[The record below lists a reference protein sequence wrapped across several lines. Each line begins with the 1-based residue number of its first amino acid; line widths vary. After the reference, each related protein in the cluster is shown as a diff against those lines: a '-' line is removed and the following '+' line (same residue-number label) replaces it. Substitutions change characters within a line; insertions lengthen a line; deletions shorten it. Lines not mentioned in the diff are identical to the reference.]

1 MRFARCI
8 LFALAAQGCAP
19 GGEEILDGGV
29 TRDSALTDRGAAGD
43 RGLSDVRAM
52 DGGAAADARAMDVA
66 SGDGAT
72 DGPRADAPRGDA
84 SRADA
89 PDGRAACT
97 VTPSAEP
104 FRSPVLRLHWR
115 ATMGAFR
122 GIDQVCSTPVV
133 GDIVREA
140 TGEERVPEVAFMTF
154 DCTSGNNNAVLR
166 VISGRAPYR
175 LIWSQNGN
183 DAPNAN
189 GTTSTLKWDGHPAI
203 GDLDGVPENGL
214 EIVAV
219 TLRNGLIAFRS
230 DGSVYWRT
238 QEATGTVAG
247 ANPSINIADLNA
259 DGRPEVIAGA
269 SVFDGRTGALR
280 WVGANGARGV
290 NGQGPLSVVA
300 DLDGDGGLEV
310 IAGRTVYEQDGRVR
324 FGSASADGFAAVGDL
339 LDAAGRSGRDGVPEV
354 IVVARGVLYAL
365 EPQRGA
371 VRWMVNIPGGTTLG
385 GAPTVGDF
393 DGDGQMEVG
402 VAGAGA
408 YSVLDPGCTGATNGC
423 LSAGVRW
430 STTTEDTSSQVTSS
444 TVFDFNGDGASE
456 VVYNDEERFM
466 VLDGRTGRVV
476 FQDYNP
482 SQTRTEQAI
491 VADAD
496 GDGRA
501 DIIFGANQCA
511 NFAGNTIPP
520 DMVATQRVPGLEIW
534 SSGDGSWVG
543 ARPIW
548 NEHGYHIDNIGDFGE
563 IPRREAPS
571 WRDHNTFRL
580 NSSRDRTL
588 SAPDLVGS
596 ADAVTCG
603 VGTVQVCATVTN
615 RGDARVGMVTVGFYD
630 RAPAAG
636 VRPLATGTTARSLD
650 PGMSGR
656 ACATLMTG
664 TPPSRVYFRV
674 DDSGAARECDET
686 NNTGELMI
694 DCGPL

>member
-1 MRFARCI
+1 MRLRTWI
-8 LFALAAQGCAP
+8 LSALPLVACAP
-19 GGEEILDGGV
+19 NVEELV
-29 TRDSALTDRGAAGD
+29 
-43 RGLSDVRAM
+43 
-52 DGGAAADARAMDVA
+52 DGGA
-66 SGDGAT
+66 
-72 DGPRADAPRGDA
+72 RADATLDRATARDGSSPDLPRTDAGRVDSSAMDAGVAPGDSGGGDA
-84 SRADA
+84 GRSDGAGADV
-89 PDGRAACT
+89 RAACT

-104 FRSPVLRLHWR
+104 FRSPALRLHWR
-115 ATMGAFR
+115 ASAGPFR
-122 GIDQVCSTPVV
+122 DVDQVCSTPVV

-140 TGEERVPEVAFMTF
+140 PDEERVPEVAFMTF
-154 DCTSGNNNAVLR
+154 DCANGYSNAVLR
-166 VISGRAPYR
+166 VISGRGPYR
-175 LIWSQNGN
+175 LLWSQSGT
-183 DAPNAN
+183 DAPNTEGVA
-189 GTTSTLKWDGHPAI
+189 STLKWDGHPAI
-203 GDLDGVPENGL
+203 GDLDGIPGNGQ

-219 TLRNGLIAFRS
+219 TQRGGLIAFRS
-230 DGSVYWRT
+230 NGSVYWRS
-238 QEATGTVAG
+238 QETSGTVTG
-247 ANPSINIADLNA
+247 ANPSINIADLNS

-269 SVFDGRTGALR
+269 SVFDGRTGAVR
-280 WVGANGARGV
+280 WVGAAARGV
-290 NGQGPLSVVA
+290 NGQGPLSIVA

-324 FGSASADGFAAVGDL
+324 FGSANADGFSAVGDL
-339 LDAAGRSGRDGVPEV
+339 LDAAGNSGRDGVPEV

-408 YSVLDPGCTGATNGC
+408 YSVMDPGCTGPTNGC

-511 NFAGNTIPP
+511 AFAGNTIPAG
-520 DMVATQRVPGLEIW
+520 MTATERVPGLEIW

-543 ARPIW
+543 ARPTW
-548 NEHGYHIDNIGDFGE
+548 NEHGYHIDNIGELGE
-563 IPRREAPS
+563 IPRPEPPS
-571 WRDHNTFRL
+571 WRTHNTFRL

-588 SAPDLVGS
+588 AAPDLIG
-596 ADAVTCG
+596 DASGTTCG
-603 VGTVQVCATVTN
+603 VGNVQVCATVTN
-615 RGDARVGMVTVGFYD
+615 RGDARVGMISVGFYD
-630 RAPAAG
+630 RVPAMG
-636 VRPLATGTTARSLD
+636 VRPLAMGTTTRTLD
-650 PGMSGR
+650 PTMSAR
-656 ACATLMTG
+656 VCATITA
-664 TPPSRVYFRV
+664 TPLPSRVYFRV
-674 DDSGAARECDET
+674 DDGGQARECDET
-686 NNTGELMI
+686 NNVGFVAI
-694 DCGPL
+694 DCGPM